1 MLQREVLDF
10 QSDFGK
16 NIYTLYRPNKSNGVI
31 IQIAHGMIEERS
43 KYEEFAISMAE
54 SGYVV
59 AISDHRGHG
68 ESIGGKSGKYEINL
82 GEMGEDGFEQAVK
95 DLHRLSEI
103 LKTSFKDHRLILLGH
118 SMGSLL
124 ARRYLQL
131 YEYELHALILM
142 GTPSPNIFAGIGAKL
157 CRLFE
162 ALKWHKIGKK
172 TMNALSLASFN
183 RKFQDQDPLNPH
195 YAWLT
200 RELKEAESYMQREEY
215 NFSFT
220 LNSFHGLFKGLK
232 KVFSPYP
239 NVKKRDLPI
248 LFLSGEDDPCGE
260 FGKGVYRAYKHLVSQ
275 GYENVQMRLY
285 SGARHE
291 LLLEKNKKQII
302 SEIKNWC
309 DQLNQGSFKHD

>member
-16 NIYTLYRPNKSNGVI
+16 NIYTLYRPLKSNGVVM
-31 IQIAHGMIEERS
+31 QIAHGMIEERS
-43 KYEEFAISMAE
+43 KYEEFARLMAM

-68 ESIGGKSGKYEINL
+68 ESIGGKSGKYEVKL
-82 GEMGEDGFEQAVK
+82 GEMGEDGFEKAVK
-95 DLHRLSEI
+95 DLHQLTEI
-103 LKTSFKDHRLILLGH
+103 LKKTFENHRLILLGH

-124 ARRYLQL
+124 SRRYLQL
-131 YEYELHALILM
+131 YENELDALILM
-142 GTPSPNIFAGIGAKL
+142 GTPSPNFFAGIGARL
-157 CRLFE
+157 CRFFE
-162 ALKWHKIGKK
+162 ALGWHQMGVKI
-172 TMNALSLASFN
+172 MNALSLTSFN
-183 RKFQDQDPLNPH
+183 RKFQRHDPSNPS

-220 LNSFHGLFKGLK
+220 LNSFYGLFEGLK
-232 KVFSPYP
+232 KVFSAYP
-239 NVKKRDLPI
+239 NVKKSHLPI

-260 FGKGVYRAYKHLVSQ
+260 FGKGVYKAYKHLVSQ
-275 GYENVQMRLY
+275 GYKNVEMRLY

-291 LLLEKNKKQII
+291 LLLERNKGQIMNA
-302 SEIKNWC
+302 IKHWC
-309 DQLNQGSFKHD
+309 DQLEPNTNHV